1 MTPDAPDSSGSAG
14 SANLPSPRGGA
25 AAARGSGSSRATVN
39 SASSSRLTDSG
50 GLADQAIAV
59 LASPLS
65 KAGGSRSGGERAVF
79 SSDLSV
85 DEAILLSETGWT
97 PRRLVMGSSIY
108 HVGYVMPS
116 GGFGM
121 RGSGVQGSELTA
133 LTQAMYDARHLA
145 MGRLVSDARTAGA
158 EAVVGV
164 RLTVGLHHSER
175 NLAEFTAIGTGIAHP
190 DHAAHKRGSQP
201 DWFITTDLSGQDFY
215 LLDRAGYE
223 PLGLVV
229 GNCVYYSPPNWAS
242 LSTTNVELDSPTQA
256 LTRARELAMGR
267 LQEEAMRLAA
277 SGVVGVQVSEHA
289 HAWWRNSIEF
299 LAIGT
304 AVRLKGGAASGRH
317 IDVEVRPVVELH
329 DAVIASNPGAVMGT
343 QAGGEPGGG
352 E

>member
-1 MTPDAPDSSGSAG
+1 VTPDAGAPAAPGSAG
-14 SANLPSPRGGA
+14 GS
-25 AAARGSGSSRATVN
+25 AAARTPAGGRAAPN
-39 SASSSRLTDSG
+39 SAGSSRLTDSG

-59 LASPLS
+59 LASPLG
-65 KAGGSRSGGERAVF
+65 KAGGSRSGAERSVF

-85 DEAILLSETGWT
+85 DEAILLSETGWA

-145 MGRLVSDARTAGA
+145 MGRLVSDARTAGC

-190 DHAAHKRGSQP
+190 DHAQHAERAAHKRGAQP

-242 LSTTNVELDSPTQA
+242 LSTTNVELESPTQA

-267 LQEEAMRLAA
+267 LQEEAMRLGA
-277 SGVVGVQVSEHA
+277 SGVVGVHVSEHA

-304 AVRLKGGAASGRH
+304 AVRLKGGAGSGRH

-329 DAVIASNPGAVMGT
+329 DAVIASNPGAVVGT
-343 QAGGEPGGG
+343 QAGGEAGG